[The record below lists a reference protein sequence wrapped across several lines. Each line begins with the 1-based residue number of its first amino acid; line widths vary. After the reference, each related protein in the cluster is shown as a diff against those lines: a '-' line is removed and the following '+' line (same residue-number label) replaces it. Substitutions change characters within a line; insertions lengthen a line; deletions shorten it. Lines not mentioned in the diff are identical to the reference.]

1 MQHLFTTVD
10 HWDVFYMRRG
20 FTLIEL
26 LVVISIIALLI
37 AILLPAL
44 SKARESAR
52 EMQCAADQ
60 RSLGMASVAY
70 AIDNKSLLPDIGN
83 DVGVSDNIP
92 QGDTRP
98 YFARGI
104 WKKELASYGAIRSNW
119 YSVTNDA
126 WNNDTF
132 YLPGVFTGSFVY
144 GRYSLTGDRGLA
156 FAENVM
162 KNRPGSG
169 YVADKQIFAYR
180 MEDNVEMPYMWMD
193 LNRMWPSGQNSFPTP
208 GDPLRQGGNH
218 LHPDDPTQV
227 KGTHLTGLDGSTTFR
242 PFNEMA
248 NRGKVANAKIWW

>member
-1 MQHLFTTVD
+1 
-10 HWDVFYMRRG
+10 MRRA

-26 LVVISIIALLI
+26 LVVVSIIALLI

-44 SKARESAR
+44 SKARESAK

-83 DVGVSDNIP
+83 LVGVSANIP
-92 QGDTRP
+92 QGDARP
-98 YFARGI
+98 YFAMAI
-104 WKKELASYGAIRSNW
+104 WKKELSDYGAVRSNW

-126 WNNDTF
+126 WNNDLF
-132 YLPGVFTGSFVY
+132 YRPGELNGSIVY
-144 GRYSLTGDRGLA
+144 GRYSLTGDRGLV

-169 YVADKQIFAYR
+169 YVADKQMFAYR
-180 MEDNVEMPYMWMD
+180 MEDNVEMPFMWMD

-208 GDPLRQGGNH
+208 NDPIRQGGNH
-218 LHPDDPTQV
+218 LDPSDPQRV

-242 PFNEMA
+242 PFNDMA
-248 NRGKVANAKIWW
+248 WRGTVANAKIWW